1 MSKRRVVVTGI
12 GAISPLGVGADAT
25 WAGLLAGR
33 NGIGKITR
41 FDASEFSCQIA
52 GEVKDFNPDDFI
64 DRKEQKKMD
73 LFIQYGYAASI
84 EAVQDAGLEDVSDAL
99 AERIAVVLGSGIGG
113 LPEIERTYDILKE
126 RGPRRVSPFFIPS
139 ILTNLLSGQVSIK
152 YGFKGPNLCTVT
164 ACATGAHSIG
174 SAMRMIQY
182 GEIDA
187 AVAGGA
193 EASICPS
200 AMAGFASAKALS
212 KGYNDDPAHACR
224 PFDENRDG
232 FVMSEGAGVL
242 VLEEMEHA
250 KARGAKIYAEI
261 AGFGQTGDAYHMT
274 SPSADGEG
282 GARAINLALKDAAMN
297 ADEVGYVNAHAT
309 STPAGDAIESGSIE
323 RVFGNKI
330 TVSATKSMTGHMLGA
345 AGGLEAAICALSMRD
360 QKIAPT
366 INLENPSEG
375 CNLDYTPHTARD
387 LQHNAS
393 LSNSFG
399 FGGTNASLIFKK
411 V

>member
-1 MSKRRVVVTGI
+1 LSKRRVVVTGI
-12 GAISPLGVGADAT
+12 GAISPLGVGVDAT

-64 DRKEQKKMD
+64 ERKEQKKMD

-323 RVFGNKI
+323 RVFGRKI

-387 LQHNAS
+387 LKHSAS

>member
-1 MSKRRVVVTGI
+1 LSKRRVVVTGI

-99 AERIAVVLGSGIGG
+99 AERVAVVLGSGIGG